1 MGLDQYAYI
10 RDKEG
15 NQVDLQ
21 YWRKHNA
28 LQGWM
33 ENLYRYKG
41 KQDDFNCKSIQLT
54 SSDLDRLEEDV
65 CLRQLPVTT
74 GFFYGADTSQ
84 DNYNF
89 DKDLEFIAKAREKD
103 KEGYRV
109 YYTSSY

>member
-15 NQVDLQ
+15 NQIDLQ

-41 KQDDFNCKSIQLT
+41 GKESFNCVAIQLT
-54 SSDLDRLEEDV
+54 SGDLDRLEEDV

-84 DNYNF
+84 DDYNF
-89 DKDLEFIAKAREKD
+89 DRDLEFIAKAREKD

-109 YYTSSY
+109 YYSSSW

>member
-10 RDKEG
+10 RDKKG
-15 NQVDLQ
+15 NQIDLQ
-21 YWRKHNA
+21 YCRKHNA

-41 KQDDFNCKSIQLT
+41 GKESFNCVAIQLT
-54 SSDLDRLEEDV
+54 SGDLDRLEEDV
-65 CLRQLPVTT
+65 CLRQLPVTQ

-84 DNYNF
+84 DDYNF
-89 DKDLEFIAKAREKD
+89 DRDLEFIAKAREKD

-109 YYTSSY
+109 YYSSSW

>member
-15 NQVDLQ
+15 DQIDLQ

-41 KQDDFNCKSIQLT
+41 KKDDFNCAVMQLT
-54 SSDLDRLEEDV
+54 SGDIDRLEEDV
-65 CLRQLPVTT
+65 LLRQLPVTN

-84 DNYNF
+84 DDYNF
-89 DKDLEFIAKAREKD
+89 DRDLEFIAKAREKD

>member
-1 MGLDQYAYI
+1 MGLDQFAYI

-15 NQVDLQ
+15 NQIDLQ

-41 KQDDFNCKSIQLT
+41 GKESFNCVAIQLT
-54 SSDLDRLEEDV
+54 SGDLDRLEEDV

-84 DNYNF
+84 DDYNF
-89 DKDLEFIAKAREKD
+89 DRDLEFIAKAREKD

-109 YYTSSY
+109 YYSSSW

>member
-1 MGLDQYAYI
+1 MGLDQFAYI
-10 RDKEG
+10 RDTEG
-15 NQVDLQ
+15 NQIDLQ
-21 YWRKHNA
+21 HWRKHNA

-41 KQDDFNCKSIQLT
+41 GKESFNCVAIQLT
-54 SSDLDRLEEDV
+54 SGDLDRLEEDV

-84 DNYNF
+84 DDYNF
-89 DKDLEFIAKAREKD
+89 DRDLEFIAKAREKD

-109 YYTSSY
+109 YYSSSW